1 MKTLFDTQV
10 LKMKMKMKM
19 KMKSKYTFKRKHD
32 FNQRLNESRRIVSK
46 YPDRVPIICQRSG
59 DNLPEMDK
67 HKFLVPCELT
77 MGQFIY
83 VIRKRM
89 KLNPEIGVF
98 CSVGENHIM
107 PNNTLP
113 ISSCLQSYA
122 DEDGFLYVTYSGEN
136 TFGP

>member
-1 MKTLFDTQV
+1 MKNFFNS
-10 LKMKMKMKM
+10 
-19 KMKSKYTFKRKHD
+19 KSKYTFKRKYE
-32 FNQRLNESRRIVSK
+32 FQERRGESQRIVSK
-46 YPDRVPIICQRSG
+46 YPDKVPIICQRSG

-67 HKFLVPCELT
+67 HKFLVPNELT

-89 KLNPEIGVF
+89 KLNPEIGLF

-113 ISSCLQSYA
+113 ISSCFLYHK
-122 DEDGFLYVTYSGEN
+122 DGDGFLYVTYSGEN
-136 TFGP
+136 TFGL